1 MSFVHEKR
9 SAARLLD
16 AFENAT
22 LPIDEMVRL
31 TAEADPAWVYLMF
44 GWLRGRYRSGH
55 PASDGVLGRILAVC
69 TNSPKVAR
77 MVRSGETDPI
87 SEWFEETYEYRD
99 FDREGFIDVVVEKL
113 ES

>member
-1 MSFVHEKR
+1 MWITVGHVLCPQKR

-31 TAEADPAWVYLMF
+31 TVEADPAWVYLMF

-55 PASDGVLGRILAVC
+55 PARCARSILAVC
-69 TNSPKVAR
+69 KEPEGGAR
-77 MVRSGETDPI
+77 P
-87 SEWFEETYEYRD
+87 FKRD
-99 FDREGFIDVVVEKL
+99 RLDQ
-113 ES
+113 